1 MADST
6 LYYTLDDYRSKQV
19 AKAVK
24 AFFDAE
30 AEVKQANNLLQ
41 LTEENE
47 VLATAMGATTTDV
60 GLMKS
65 NLAGVVAAMVNWDF
79 GMSRMDKGL

>member
-6 LYYTLDDYRSKQV
+6 LYYTLDDYRSQQL

-30 AEVKQANNLLQ
+30 AEVKRANTLLQ
-41 LTEENE
+41 LVEENE

-65 NLAGVVAAMVNWDF
+65 NLAGAVAAMANWDF